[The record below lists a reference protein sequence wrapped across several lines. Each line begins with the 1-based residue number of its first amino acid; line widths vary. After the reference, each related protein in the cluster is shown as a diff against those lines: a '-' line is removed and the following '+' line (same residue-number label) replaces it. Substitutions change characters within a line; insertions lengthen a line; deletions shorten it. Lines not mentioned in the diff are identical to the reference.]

1 MGLKSTNQS
10 YIFNMLNKN
19 NAINNTVKELLRAED
34 VEPSSIEEQLMIINK
49 RYNEPLKREVLR
61 AYDEGKIRLKY
72 SKEIKLPTAMPF
84 ILIKSSGGVVA
95 VISLSTY
102 SYKLEKSGD
111 MSIDPKKL
119 YTLMESAYI
128 ALKYTTNNLRYASAS
143 NLLTHGSIMY
153 ANMVYSAINK
163 KFNIGMDKKKSELV
177 MYFSAK
183 FFMINV
189 LAKNIDAMEIINNTA
204 KKNCKTLSSMVI
216 AEADDE
222 FEINAYKDISVFM
235 EEVSRVCDI
244 HGLNV
249 RNFLSTYMQMYGE
262 GTLLGLELFPYF
274 MMNICSAEHGAFMN
288 NQYMFENIIEK
299 DGPKLYG
306 VFVG

>member
-19 NAINNTVKELLRAED
+19 NVINNTVKELLRAED

-49 RYNEPLKREVLR
+49 RYNEPLKREVLQ

-84 ILIKSSGGVVA
+84 ILIKASGGVVA

-143 NLLTHGSIMY
+143 NLLAHGSIMY
-153 ANMVYSAINK
+153 ANMVYNAINK

-204 KKNCKTLSSMVI
+204 KKNCKTLSPMVI

-222 FEINAYKDISVFM
+222 FEIDAYKDISVFM

>member
-49 RYNEPLKREVLR
+49 RYNEPLKREVLQ
-61 AYDEGKIRLKY
+61 AYDGGKIRLKY

-189 LAKNIDAMEIINNTA
+189 LAKNIDSMEIINNTA

-222 FEINAYKDISVFM
+222 FEINAYTDISVFM

>member
-19 NAINNTVKELLRAED
+19 NVVNNTVKELLRAED

-84 ILIKSSGGVVA
+84 ILIKASGGVVA

-143 NLLTHGSIMY
+143 NLLAHGSIMY
-153 ANMVYSAINK
+153 ANMVYNAINK

-204 KKNCKTLSSMVI
+204 KKNCKTLSPMVI

-222 FEINAYKDISVFM
+222 FEIDAYKDISVFM

>member
-49 RYNEPLKREVLR
+49 RYNEPLKREVLQ

-84 ILIKSSGGVVA
+84 ILIKASGGVVA

-189 LAKNIDAMEIINNTA
+189 LAKNIDSMEIINNTA

>member
-19 NAINNTVKELLRAED
+19 NVINNTVKELLRAED

-84 ILIKSSGGVVA
+84 ILIKASGGVVA
-95 VISLSTY
+95 VISLSNY

-128 ALKYTTNNLRYASAS
+128 ALKYATNNLRYASAS

-204 KKNCKTLSSMVI
+204 KKNCKTLSPMVI

-222 FEINAYKDISVFM
+222 FEIDAYKDISVFM

>member
-49 RYNEPLKREVLR
+49 RYNEPLKREVLQ
-61 AYDEGKIRLKY
+61 AYDGGKIRLKY

-189 LAKNIDAMEIINNTA
+189 LAKNIDSMEIINNTA

>member
-19 NAINNTVKELLRAED
+19 NVVNNTVKELLRAED

-84 ILIKSSGGVVA
+84 ILIKASGGVVA

-153 ANMVYSAINK
+153 ANMAYNAINK

-204 KKNCKTLSSMVI
+204 KKNCKTLSPMVI

-222 FEINAYKDISVFM
+222 FEINAYKDISLFM
-235 EEVSRVCDI
+235 EELSRVCDI

>member
-19 NAINNTVKELLRAED
+19 NVVNNTVKELLRAED
-34 VEPSSIEEQLMIINK
+34 VEPSSIEEQLMIIKK
-49 RYNEPLKREVLR
+49 RYNEPLKREVLQ
-61 AYDEGKIRLKY
+61 AYNEGKIRLKY

-84 ILIKSSGGVVA
+84 ILIKASGGVVA

-204 KKNCKTLSSMVI
+204 KKNCKTLSPMVI

-235 EEVSRVCDI
+235 EELSRVCEI

>member
-19 NAINNTVKELLRAED
+19 NVVNNTVKELLRAED

-84 ILIKSSGGVVA
+84 ILIKASGGVVA

-204 KKNCKTLSSMVI
+204 KKNCKTLSPMVI

-235 EEVSRVCDI
+235 EELSRVCEI

>member
-19 NAINNTVKELLRAED
+19 NVINNTVKELLRAED

-84 ILIKSSGGVVA
+84 ILIKASGGVVA
-95 VISLSTY
+95 VISLSNY

-204 KKNCKTLSSMVI
+204 KKNCKTLSPMVI

-222 FEINAYKDISVFM
+222 FEIDAYKDISVFM

-249 RNFLSTYMQMYGE
+249 RNFLST
-262 GTLLGLELFPYF
+262 
-274 MMNICSAEHGAFMN
+274 
-288 NQYMFENIIEK
+288 
-299 DGPKLYG
+299 
-306 VFVG
+306 

>member
-34 VEPSSIEEQLMIINK
+34 VERSSIEEQLMVINK
-49 RYNEPLKREVLR
+49 RYNEPLKREVLQ
-61 AYDEGKIRLKY
+61 AYKEGKIRLKY

-128 ALKYTTNNLRYASAS
+128 ALKYNTNNLRYASAS

-204 KKNCKTLSSMVI
+204 KKNCKTLSPMVI
-216 AEADDE
+216 SEADDE
-222 FEINAYKDISVFM
+222 FDINAYKDISLFM

>member
-19 NAINNTVKELLRAED
+19 NVVNNTVKELLRAED

-204 KKNCKTLSSMVI
+204 KKNCKTLSPMVI

-235 EEVSRVCDI
+235 EELSRVCEI